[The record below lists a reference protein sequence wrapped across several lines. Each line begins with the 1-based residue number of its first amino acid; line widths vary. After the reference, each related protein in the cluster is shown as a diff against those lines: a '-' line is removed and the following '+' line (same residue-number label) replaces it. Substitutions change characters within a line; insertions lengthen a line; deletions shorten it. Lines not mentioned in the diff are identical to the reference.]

1 MNDVAV
7 SVDQNVIVV
16 SIFDGEEVLDE
27 TVPS

>member
-16 SIFDGEEVLDE
+16 SIFDGEEVLDK